1 MFYKLKSNPVDFP
14 SFSRRGG
21 PGSGFVRAGILS
33 RAGVVGQFLTYFTL
47 MKNKKLFNRKYLK
60 TIRSSLRNNSTSAEA
75 VLWTYLKSASI
86 DGRKFRRQHSIGKY
100 IADFYCPSE
109 KLIVELDGEPHGDY
123 IQIEKDKIR
132 DEFLKGLGLT
142 VLRFENRLVFQD
154 PEYILKEIRNAFK
167 GEDKCS

>member
-1 MFYKLKSNPVDFP
+1 
-14 SFSRRGG
+14 
-21 PGSGFVRAGILS
+21 
-33 RAGVVGQFLTYFTL
+33 

-60 TIRSSLRNNSTSAEA
+60 PVRSFLRNNSTSAEA
-75 VLWTYLKSASI
+75 VLWTYLKSASV
-86 DGRKFRRQHSIGKY
+86 DGRKFRRQHSIGEY

-132 DEFLKGLGLT
+132 DRFLEDLGLT

-154 PEYILKEIRNAFK
+154 PEYILKEIRKAFK
-167 GEDKCS
+167 GEDMCI